1 MNNTQG
7 SRSLLL
13 TGPRALVWEE
23 ESLPVPG
30 PGQVLVRTIAGAI
43 SIGSE
48 LPQYRGDARGERA
61 VYPRMTGYESL
72 GAIEARGPDVELPIG
87 QRVLAFYGHRTAAT
101 LPVSRAIA
109 VPDGVTDEAALLAIL
124 ACDTAKGV
132 GKLAPQPGEQAL
144 ITGAG
149 TIGLLALFNLRAHGV
164 TVDLVDPLP
173 GRRALATALG
183 ARSTLDPS
191 IAHRLRR
198 SYPLGVECSSRDR
211 AFRLLQ
217 YALQPHG
224 RLCVLADG
232 NIEPLTLTP
241 AFHTKE
247 LQVVGS
253 SDGLDY
259 PGYAAWFWEELRR
272 THAPVELLFEHRIN
286 AIELPDCFEQ
296 LAQGQIRP
304 VKVLVEY

>member
-1 MNNTQG
+1 MKNTQQ

-23 ESLPVPG
+23 EPITAPG
-30 PGQVLVRTIAGAI
+30 PGQILVRTIAGAI

-48 LPQYRGDARGERA
+48 LPQYLGDARGDRL

-72 GAIEARGPDVELPIG
+72 AAIEACGPDVDLPIG
-87 QRVLAFYGHRTAAT
+87 QRVLAFYGHRTAAI
-101 LPVSRAIA
+101 LPVSRVIT
-109 VPDGVTDEAALLAIL
+109 VPEGVTDEAALLAIL
-124 ACDTAKGV
+124 ACDSAKGV
-132 GKLAPQPGEQAL
+132 GKLTPQPGEQAL

-164 TVDLVDPLP
+164 VADMVDPLP

-191 IAHRLRR
+191 IAYRFKR
-198 SYPLGVECSSRDR
+198 SYALGLECSSRDR

-217 YALQPHG
+217 HALKPHG
-224 RLCVLADG
+224 RLCVLSDG
-232 NIEPLTLTP
+232 NIEPLTLIP

-247 LQVVGS
+247 LLVVGS

-259 PGYAAWFWEELRR
+259 PSYAAWFWDELRR
-272 THAPVELLFEHRIN
+272 SRAPVELLFEHRIG
-286 AIELPDCFEQ
+286 AAELAGCFEQ
-296 LAQGQIRP
+296 LANGDIRP
-304 VKVLVEY
+304 VKVLVKY